1 MNSSTRQ
8 HIYLALLLAIVTS
21 GTWCNTDT
29 LSTYSENLAVHRK
42 QFKVVKSVVKKP
54 GQISCKK
61 KTTHICP
68 THAIT
73 DQLDYL
79 LARKKA
85 VSEHAK
91 YVQGHTIQVYTG
103 SSRKEAF
110 KIRNDLY
117 TYYPA
122 IVPEIVYEAPNYTV
136 RLGKFLDTLEAYPT
150 YAAIRKRIPQAIIRP
165 VYFMNQPKVLIGKQL
180 EDQSDAA
187 PSVSATDT
195 YLQNKQK

>member
-8 HIYLALLLAIVTS
+8 HIGLVLLLIVVTA
-21 GTWCNTDT
+21 GTWRNTDT

-42 QFKVVKSVVKKP
+42 QFKVVKSVGKKP
-54 GQISCKK
+54 GRASYRK
-61 KTTHICP
+61 KTAHILP
-68 THAIT
+68 KYAVT

-85 VSEHAK
+85 VSEHVK
-91 YVQGHTIQVYTG
+91 HVKGHTIQVYIG

-122 IVPEIVYEAPNYTV
+122 IVPEVVYDAPNYTV
-136 RLGKFLDTLEAYPT
+136 RLGKFLDTLEAYPA
-150 YAAIRKRIPQAIIRP
+150 YAAIRRRIPQAIIRP
-165 VYFMNQPKVLIGKQL
+165 VYFMHEPKVLIDKQL
-180 EDQSDAA
+180 EDQRDVV
-187 PSVSATDT
+187 PSVPATNAD
-195 YLQNKQK
+195 LPNRQE

>member
-1 MNSSTRQ
+1 M
-8 HIYLALLLAIVTS
+8 
-21 GTWCNTDT
+21 
-29 LSTYSENLAVHRK
+29 HRK
-42 QFKVVKSVVKKP
+42 QFKAVKSAGKKSGRTNSKKKP
-54 GQISCKK
+54 ARIF
-61 KTTHICP
+61 P

-85 VSEHAK
+85 VSEHVK
-91 YVQGHTIQVYTG
+91 HVQGHTIQVYTG
-103 SSRKEAF
+103 SSRREAF

-117 TYYPA
+117 THYPA
-122 IVPEIVYEAPNYTV
+122 IVPEVVYDAPNYTV
-136 RLGKFLDTLEAYPT
+136 RLGKFLDTLEAYPA

-187 PSVSATDT
+187 PSVSETNT
-195 YLQNKQK
+195 YLQNEQE